1 MARLTWQNVAAPDFS
16 GISNHYRNMSDMLS
30 RAAQSG
36 QNALG
41 IFQNAQQGAADA
53 AIMERLA
60 LADPNQWDPASIL
73 GSDASRASTAI
84 LEGVA
89 NRPEW
94 NARLAATRG
103 QESRAQQNQ
112 EFTNWGNTRT
122 QQAATR
128 TDAANPIGALIE
140 QAAGRRDWS
149 TVDQLMQSPEM
160 QALTPAERASFAGYG
175 DSNAAREATRFNT
188 DRARNQTL
196 FDDTWIQ
203 DQALLQANG
212 FGIDPGMNEQI
223 IYDTARE
230 NGWSQQQLQR
240 ALSGGSQVAAPQS
253 GTKGASANTPAGF
266 VPSAAGT
273 AGTQNGSIF
282 DVVLGYGRYGNT
294 DRPLTQMTMGEVQDF
309 GKNVL
314 IPATRNRSELGLA
327 GTGKGSSAQGA
338 FQITQQTLEEYAP
351 RVIGSNWRN
360 EPFSPE
366 NQERIAKAIFED
378 RKHGNLKDTW
388 QGLRDTRPGAYAN
401 RSWEDVRNE
410 IISVESRTNQA
421 PQLLA
426 QYAAREGRT
435 DNPLLNPIPQVPV
448 PQGVPGRGVLT
459 NEAYAQAVAQQDP
472 AYAQAVQER
481 DIAEAIRL
489 GAAYAANP
497 TQGERDVQETRERN
511 AQRSIASLTE
521 YYEEQLKETP
531 GVLADAATALAKKRN
546 ANPGTV
552 NTRLEEITAKF
563 IEQKGYSPSPAVAAA
578 LLDASLI
585 GGSKGADLW
594 GVATTLAGNSIG
606 STDDR
611 WGEADWKMDESIAD
625 RYIEEYTSGRAAA
638 GVLENAN
645 DRRYQERRTQLS
657 DQIKEIDT
665 RMQSAMQTART
676 RGIDPT
682 RILQQLEQQKQALQA
697 ELGAMILDRRAV
709 TAREVSPDAAQQL
722 AKERVASRLSP
733 EQKELRRRADMQ
745 ARL

>member
-240 ALSGGSQVAAPQS
+240 ALSGGGQVSAPQGRSNTPTGTWGGSASSIPIKETSDYVRKITSAVGEIPS
-253 GTKGASANTPAGF
+253 GLSNREIAEYIQAAVIQQESAGNPNAVSKKGAFGLMQLMPDTARQPGFGVRPLQNNTPEENVRLGTDYLTAMLDRYDGNVDAALAAYNAG
-266 VPSAAGT
+266 PGRADTWYGAGNK
-273 AGTQNGSIF
+273 GGSI
-282 DVVLGYGRYGNT
+282 
-294 DRPLTQMTMGEVQDF
+294 
-309 GKNVL
+309 
-314 IPATRNRSELGLA
+314 
-327 GTGKGSSAQGA
+327 
-338 FQITQQTLEEYAP
+338 
-351 RVIGSNWRN
+351 
-360 EPFSPE
+360 
-366 NQERIAKAIFED
+366 
-378 RKHGNLKDTW
+378 
-388 QGLRDTRPGAYAN
+388 
-401 RSWEDVRNE
+401 
-410 IISVESRTNQA
+410 NQA

-578 LLDASLI
+578 ILDASLI

-638 GVLENAN
+638 GVLENSN
-645 DRRYQERRTQLS
+645 DRRFQERRTQLS